1 MAKMLYVTCNLNP
14 INKSRSL
21 SLGSDFLEHYLRWN
35 PWDEVYF
42 LDVYRDN
49 IQRIDIDVLSAW
61 EKLSSGDFL
70 NHEEQRKIGR
80 IWRLAEQFASA
91 DRYVFVTPML
101 NLGFPAEFKM
111 YIDAICVVDKCYRLN
126 AHDAQG
132 MLTGQGKRSLHIH
145 STGAIRYG
153 EEVDSCVPY
162 LRSVL
167 NFLGVSQQEAVVM
180 EGSDAPGQD
189 PEGSFHESQKRLV
202 ELAARF
208 GTNGEVIY
216 SKSGLPN

>member
-14 INKSRSL
+14 INRSRSL
-21 SLGSDFLEHYLRWN
+21 TLGSDFLEHYLRWN
-35 PWDEVYF
+35 PWDEVHF

-49 IQRIDIDVLSAW
+49 IQRIDADVLSAW
-61 EKLSSGDFL
+61 EKFAGEDTLAFL
-70 NHEEQRKIGR
+70 NQEEQRKIGR

-91 DRYVFVTPML
+91 DRYVFVTPMM

-111 YIDAICVVDKCYRLN
+111 YIDAVCVVDKCFRLD
-126 AHDAQG
+126 AHNAQG

-145 STGAIRYG
+145 ATGGIRYG
-153 EEVDSCVPY
+153 KEVDSCVPY

-167 NFLGVSQQEAVVM
+167 NFLGVSQQEAVVL
-180 EGSDAPGQD
+180 EGSDIPGKE
-189 PEGSFHESQKRLV
+189 PEGSFHESKKKLI

-208 GTNGEVIY
+208 
-216 SKSGLPN
+216 